1 MSKNDL
7 KGVDT
12 SKVGNN
18 KYVNYTFKDYMEDQ
32 GLSKKGALKSLGPNV
47 KLSDLQ
53 VIAPTLEQP
62 KTIGGKVAQFLG
74 LGTDP
79 NTTETEVI
87 GGKVVGARR
96 PDNII
101 TRPLAGLLDFTTF
114 GILDTDQRG
123 GLFGGK
129 HSGSG
134 YGGRQDL
141 DYMLPKAIKEQL
153 AKADEPTKK
162 EKEVKD
168 PIGDIKEIYKEQM
181 EYEKAMDPFN
191 RKGRVLDSALDF
203 INMRVQTPFVMD
215 TLKDASTFKQQQL
228 LDAEAIKQGLAKEVQ
243 NRAVQSAAAAA
254 VLRQATAAQ
263 QDAATRFAQVGL
275 RQPTATFSA

>member
-1 MSKNDL
+1 MSKHDL

-18 KYVNYTFKDYMEDQ
+18 KYVNYTFEDYRKDQ
-32 GLSKKGALKSLGPNV
+32 GLSRKGALKSLGNI
-47 KLSDLQ
+47 KLSDLE

-62 KTIGGKVAQFLG
+62 KTILGKVGQFLG
-74 LGTDP
+74 MGTDP

-101 TRPLAGLLDFTTF
+101 SRPLAGLLDFTTF

-134 YGGRQDL
+134 YGGRQNL
-141 DYMLPKAIKEQL
+141 DYMLPKAIRDEL
-153 AKADEPTKK
+153 AKADEPKK
-162 EKEVKD
+162 EDKGSTNPLDNLDKIVDAELK
-168 PIGDIKEIYKEQM
+168 YKS
-181 EYEKAMDPFN
+181 AADRIS
-191 RKGRVLDSALDF
+191 RKGRMLDSALDF
-203 INMRVQTPFVMD
+203 ANLQAQMPFYMRQ
-215 TLKDASTFKQQQL
+215 LKDASTFKQQQL
-228 LDAEAIKQGLAKEVQ
+228 LDSELIKQSMPDAREARKLS
-243 NRAVQSAAAAA
+243 SAS
-254 VLRQATAAQ
+254 
-263 QDAATRFAQVGL
+263 RFAGELASVADAYSKAGTVAQGGI
-275 RQPTATFSA
+275 RQPTATFSV

>member
-1 MSKNDL
+1 MSKHDL

-32 GLSKKGALKSLGPNV
+32 GLSKKGALKSLGNI

-74 LGTDP
+74 MGTDP

-141 DYMLPKAIKEQL
+141 DYMLPKAMRDQL
-153 AKADEPTKK
+153 AKADEPKK
-162 EKEVKD
+162 EDKGSTNALD
-168 PIGDIKEIYKEQM
+168 NIKEIYKAQM
-181 EYEKAMDPFN
+181 DYERQMDPFN
-191 RKGRVLDSALDF
+191 RKGRALDSAMEFANLRTQ
-203 INMRVQTPFVMD
+203 MPFYMNQ
-215 TLKDASTFKQQQL
+215 LKDLSTFKQQQL
-228 LDAEAIKQGLAKEVQ
+228 LDSEFVKQSMPDAREARKLS
-243 NRAVQSAAAAA
+243 SAS
-254 VLRQATAAQ
+254 
-263 QDAATRFAQVGL
+263 RFAGELGAIADAYSKAGTVAQGGI
-275 RQPTATFSA
+275 RQPTATFSV

>member
-1 MSKNDL
+1 
-7 KGVDT
+7 
-12 SKVGNN
+12 
-18 KYVNYTFKDYMEDQ
+18 
-32 GLSKKGALKSLGPNV
+32 
-47 KLSDLQ
+47 
-53 VIAPTLEQP
+53 
-62 KTIGGKVAQFLG
+62 
-74 LGTDP
+74 
-79 NTTETEVI
+79 
-87 GGKVVGARR
+87 
-96 PDNII
+96 
-101 TRPLAGLLDFTTF
+101 
-114 GILDTDQRG
+114 
-123 GLFGGK
+123 
-129 HSGSG
+129 
-134 YGGRQDL
+134 
-141 DYMLPKAIKEQL
+141 MLPKAIKEQL